1 MSVEWFM
8 TYQASISCNHRVGVM
23 MRTLKIS
30 TYLAADLE
38 TVKSYLMTPALLAQ
52 LCGGWFNEI
61 PSYRT
66 KFLSV
71 KMG

>member
-8 TYQASISCNHRVGVM
+8 TYQAILKIPDTPSINHRVGVM

-38 TVKSYLMTPALLAQ
+38 TVKS
-52 LCGGWFNEI
+52 
-61 PSYRT
+61 
-66 KFLSV
+66 
-71 KMG
+71 